1 MADDNEELEARIGTL
16 NIENE
21 KDEDLSEED
30 DWEQL
35 EERLEEEEEATTTE
49 TVSREEQRSEKR
61 NALKGLLLI
70 T

>member
-1 MADDNEELEARIGTL
+1 MKTRMADDEDEELEARIRTL
-16 NIENE
+16 NIE

-35 EERLEEEEEATTTE
+35 EERLEEKEEEAT
-49 TVSREEQRSEKR
+49 RKEQMSEKR
-61 NALKGLLLI
+61 NALKGLVFI